1 MNWWRSSLLGGFTE
15 SLRDFLLSLSSST
28 SSFRSPPT
36 QLPSS
41 EDRKQPHCTGCDRN
55 QPQVSGSFFLKM
67 PVALSQLNLS
77 QPSPSSIV
85 TKRPERRSCL
95 NDGNSMSSRPE
106 KKKRQHKPF
115 EKRKRIC
122 CDDENSELQKAIDLS
137 LAENEKD
144 KRFRRQL
151 RSILQLYGLKEECVP
166 SGEVICFLNFFFNK

>member
-15 SLRDFLLSLSSST
+15 SLRDFLLSFSSST

-55 QPQVSGSFFLKM
+55 QPQVSDSFSFKTPL
-67 PVALSQLNLS
+67 ALPQSNLS
-77 QPSPSSIV
+77 QSSPSSIS
-85 TKRPERRSCL
+85 TKRPERRNCQ

-115 EKRKRIC
+115 EKRKRIR
-122 CDDENSELQKAIDLS
+122 CDDENSELQRAIELS

-144 KRFRRQL
+144 KRCRRQL
-151 RSILQLYGLKEECVP
+151 HSILQLYGLREQCVP
-166 SGEVICFLNFFFNK
+166 SGEMICFFNFFFDK